1 MATRK
6 KTETTPGLK
15 GAAQEIWLAGLGAFN
30 LAGEEG
36 GKLFKQLVKR
46 GREQKEAN
54 QEMMGNLKER
64 AQTFKEDARE
74 VLNKVT
80 SPIED
85 GLASAMQ
92 RLGVPTR
99 AEIVKLTHRV
109 EELTKHVAKAKAA
122 PAPRAQAAPA
132 PRAKAASTAKPKP
145 KAKARKQE
153 KAAPAVTV

>member
-6 KTETTPGLK
+6 KASTPPGLK

-36 GKLFKQLVKR
+36 GKLFKQLVQR

-54 QEMMGNLKER
+54 QEMVDNLKER
-64 AQTFKEDARE
+64 AQGLKDNVKEA
-74 VLNKVT
+74 LSKVT
-80 SPIED
+80 TPIED
-85 GLASAMQ
+85 GLSSAMQ

-109 EELTKHVAKAKAA
+109 EELTKHVAKTKAA
-122 PAPRAQAAPA
+122 SQAK
-132 PRAKAASTAKPKP
+132 PRAKAAAQAKPKP
-145 KAKARKQE
+145 KAKPRARAAKQE
-153 KAAPAVTV
+153 KATTAVTS